1 MAVEV
6 ALQKQQRMLRLY
18 VMVIHFHILIHV
30 ATSTN
35 LYDPRATT
43 LLTFRCREKTICTQ
57 GYWRQ
62 ELLLKDNQEKK
73 RKQTDLIDAKI
84 VEFLITGA
92 PRKGISQL
100 R

>member
-73 RKQTDLIDAKI
+73 ESKQTSLMLK
-84 VEFLITGA
+84 L
-92 PRKGISQL
+92 
-100 R
+100 